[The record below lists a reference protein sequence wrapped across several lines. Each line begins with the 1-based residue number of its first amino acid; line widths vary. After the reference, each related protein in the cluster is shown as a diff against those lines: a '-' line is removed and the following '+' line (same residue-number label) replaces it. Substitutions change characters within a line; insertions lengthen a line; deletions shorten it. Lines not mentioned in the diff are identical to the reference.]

1 MYRAQNIEKFDFT
14 ILLSHIRSAGTS
26 RNGLRLIEQEINR
39 GCLELRNIIVRQPL
53 DLQSGLCALEAFG
66 QFRGN
71 KSSGTH
77 LTIGNH
83 VVGKVAAGPQPHPH
97 GRIVVDIALRVTGI
111 IYRLE
116 HLVRQGY
123 ELFSQVKT
131 LLEAVVHWHVS

>member
-1 MYRAQNIEKFDFT
+1 MYRAQNIEKLNFT

-39 GCLELRNIIVRQPL
+39 GCLELRNIIVRQP
-53 DLQSGLCALEAFG
+53 
-66 QFRGN
+66 
-71 KSSGTH
+71 